1 MTSFRLFLDR
11 LVAQPLGV
19 LAVLAVAALLEAF
32 GDSFFQAG
40 FYRSAGAARIFAIVA
55 GAAVLAVYGCTVN
68 VPRWDFGRLIGVYV
82 AFFFL
87 GAQLINRIRFGHSPA
102 APICAGGALIVAGA
116 LVMTFWKP

>member
-11 LVAQPLGV
+11 LVAQPLGA
-19 LAVLAVAALLEAF
+19 LAVLALAALLEAF

-40 FYRSAGAARIFAIVA
+40 FYRSAGVARVVAIIGGVT
-55 GAAVLAVYGCTVN
+55 VLAVYGCTVN

-87 GAQLINRIRFGHSPA
+87 AAQLINRVRFGHSPA
-102 APICAGGALIVAGA
+102 APVCAGGTLIVAGA
-116 LVMTFWKP
+116 LVMAFWKP